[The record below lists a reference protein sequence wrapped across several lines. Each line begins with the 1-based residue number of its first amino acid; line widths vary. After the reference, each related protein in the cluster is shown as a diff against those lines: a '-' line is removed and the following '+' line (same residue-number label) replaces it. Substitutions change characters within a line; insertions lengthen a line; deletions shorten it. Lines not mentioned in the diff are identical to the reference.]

1 VKRRSNLRLWLRLHV
16 RLCKRC
22 TWRFSPLNA
31 GSRQQSFVGLL
42 QILDEFLFFAS
53 SSKCLVPKDH
63 AEVCAIARAVILT
76 GVTGRNGYPDR
87 YNQAFAFSAI
97 LYSASLRHPLRS
109 AFRLARER
117 SGLPRFGSI
126 TKSVR
131 SRLDAVTQDVHDT
144 GTMNLYTSH
153 LPFGY
158 SVSASCAVYTMTARE
173 RRFRYLDH
181 TIRS

>member
-131 SRLDAVTQDVHDT
+131 SRLDAGDSGCPRYRNNEPVYQSLTFWLQRISLLRC
-144 GTMNLYTSH
+144 LYDD
-153 LPFGY
+153 G
-158 SVSASCAVYTMTARE
+158 A
-173 RRFRYLDH
+173 
-181 TIRS
+181 

>member
-31 GSRQQSFVGLL
+31 GSRQQAFVGLL

-131 SRLDAVTQDVHDT
+131 SRLDAGDSGCPRYRNNEPVYQSLTFWLQRISLLRC
-144 GTMNLYTSH
+144 LYDD
-153 LPFGY
+153 G
-158 SVSASCAVYTMTARE
+158 A
-173 RRFRYLDH
+173 
-181 TIRS
+181 